1 MMTASRTPQSPRS
14 AATLGTECAELCSWS
29 HPSASRSIL
38 RRQRLASNHRT
49 AVHSILVAFLRDGV
63 DTTAVQASAARLRQ
77 RGVAVNTDIPDDDQL
92 LVSDEESRVAMRA
105 FLQRAEVRLST
116 VHRVAQALLGGSALI
131 LLLPLFLRDAFPKM
145 MTVLI
150 ASYDAHQNWVPTLA
164 IGIAATLV
172 ILLPVP
178 VVYLLVGDLL
188 GFYFTSNTFGAHPSG
203 TEGPRRVVFNPRF
216 IIPGLG
222 FNNDELSPN
231 TKQLLSEGRD
241 DEWTR
246 GLLVPNSANDDGWR
260 DRFDTRTYEVWGT
273 IADEGAAGDNERVRQ
288 AFRLAGLNRDR
299 TLARD
304 VARTE
309 ALLARHVLAI
319 RTVVL
324 RYSKALLLLIA
335 TTVVT
340 LAASG
345 LVDQAIR
352 EDPSGGKFADGF
364 PYRYIFLVALF
375 YAFWAAL
382 AARSVT
388 SPLRMIQ
395 RHTPGV
401 GEHRDVY
408 LDKHT
413 TQFESATIVVTLIVL
428 IAANTAMVFAG
439 EKANGG
445 RGLAIGIVIACLS
458 IGAWLFALNDF
469 RARPRDAVSAVR
481 LFLRGHDAPAPSPLI
496 GQARARSQDESTLQ

>member
-1 MMTASRTPQSPRS
+1 MNADEIDAS
-14 AATLGTECAELCSWS
+14 ELT
-29 HPSASRSIL
+29 I
-38 RRQRLASNHRT
+38 
-49 AVHSILVAFLRDGV
+49 
-63 DTTAVQASAARLRQ
+63 
-77 RGVAVNTDIPDDDQL
+77 
-92 LVSDEESRVAMRA
+92 SDEESRAAMRA
-105 FLQRAEVRLST
+105 FLQRSEVRLST
-116 VHRVAQALLGGSALI
+116 IHRVAQALLGGSALI

-145 MTVLI
+145 MTVI
-150 ASYDAHQNWVPTLA
+150 ISAYDANQPLLPTIA
-164 IGIAATLV
+164 IGVAAALV
-172 ILLPVP
+172 ILLPVSALF
-178 VVYLLVGDLL
+178 LLVGDLL
-188 GFYFTSNTFGAHPSG
+188 GFYFTSNTFGAHPP
-203 TEGPRRVVFNPRF
+203 GPHAPHRVIFNPRF

-222 FNNDELSPN
+222 FNNDELSPR
-231 TKQLLSEGRD
+231 TRELLSEGRD

-246 GLLVPNSANDDGWR
+246 GLLVPRSIDDDGWR

-273 IADEGAAGDNERVRQ
+273 IADEGAAGDTERVRQ

-309 ALLARHVLAI
+309 ALMARHVLAI

-345 LVDQAIR
+345 LVDQAVR
-352 EDPSGGKFADGF
+352 EDPSGGKFIDGF
-364 PYRYIFLVALF
+364 PDRYLFLVALV
-375 YAFWAAL
+375 YAIWAPL

-413 TQFESATIVVTLIVL
+413 TQFESATIFITLIVL
-428 IAANTAMVFAG
+428 VAANATMIFAG
-439 EKANGG
+439 VEAAQVT
-445 RGLAIGIVIACLS
+445 GLVLGIVLAVATLA
-458 IGAWLFALNDF
+458 AWLAALNDF
-469 RARPRDAVSAVR
+469 RGTPRDTFNAVR
-481 LFLRGHDAPAPSPLI
+481 LLLRGYDAPAPSDTI
-496 GQARARSQDESTLQ
+496 HSVRARRDADLPRAS